1 MSPSV
6 RTEDGSSRRV
16 PDCTLPHTTF
26 PANNPLRVRILRNA
40 TFMSVKTDRRTQS
53 RKRPLSLVYVELP
66 PSNGGMLRDLNE
78 QGFAL
83 RAMMPLHLSEKLPFS
98 ISLDNGVRIDGE
110 AIVVRLEDKGHVVAL
125 EFAGLAAHSR
135 DQIRR
140 WLEKFEEPLSREA
153 WAPKPPA
160 VRASTMEELR
170 HEARKVVAEPPAQH
184 AEPPEPEPEPPAPV
198 PQLKQLPEQE
208 PPPLPSVPQAA
219 PPVVPPPQE
228 IPLAPPP
235 PPPVAVPTEVAPVP
249 PQAQLEFPSQ
259 LVTQPQERALDAPA
273 EQPFESAELPLPKF
287 LRQPEHAPPP
297 PAAQLPPLLK
307 LSSVRPTPPPEPRK
321 EPVLPVANPSVAEA
335 PPAPNPVPLSEILI
349 QPPSVIAAPPSLP
362 TSARAPVPSRLVPP
376 PLEPLSTWESETDA
390 ASPGR
395 TQNFTLGRAI
405 GIMVFLTLLVG
416 SVVYHREVGHAFIW
430 LGQQIAG
437 DEPQETSQVTKPPA
451 SAIVSTPVTSTA
463 PANSPSLPQQEA
475 AAERKTAA
483 TPPAPENPVVPQAD
497 ANRTPE
503 AAPADSSSGT
513 GTGQDEYQRAMQILK
528 TPGRKAELP
537 EAVRLLW
544 IAVKKNNVRAEI
556 TLAELYHQGRGV
568 AKSCDQTKIL
578 LSAAARK
585 GSPDAR
591 RRLQEFQRQGCRK

>member
-1 MSPSV
+1 
-6 RTEDGSSRRV
+6 
-16 PDCTLPHTTF
+16 
-26 PANNPLRVRILRNA
+26 
-40 TFMSVKTDRRTQS
+40 MSVKTDRRTQS

-83 RAMMPLHLSEKLPFS
+83 RAMMALHLSEKLPFS

-110 AIVVRLEDKGHVVAL
+110 AIVVRLEDNGHVAAL

-184 AEPPEPEPEPPAPV
+184 AEPVVAPPEPEPEPPAPM
-198 PQLKQLPEQE
+198 PQLKQLPEHE
-208 PPPLPSVPQAA
+208 PPSSLPPAPQAA
-219 PPVVPPPQE
+219 PPVVPPSQE
-228 IPLAPPP
+228 IALVPPP
-235 PPPVAVPTEVAPVP
+235 PPPVTAPTEVAPVL
-249 PQAQLEFPSQ
+249 PQEQLEFPSQ
-259 LVTQPQERALDAPA
+259 LVTEPPAPTLDAPV

-297 PAAQLPPLLK
+297 PPAAQLPPLLK
-307 LSSVRPTPPPEPRK
+307 LSSVRPGPPPEPPK
-321 EPVLPVANPSVAEA
+321 EPVFPVPNSRVAEA

-349 QPPSVIAAPPSLP
+349 QPPSVIAAPPSPPAL
-362 TSARAPVPSRLVPP
+362 APAHVPSRVVPP
-376 PLEPLSTWESETDA
+376 PLEPLSAWESETDA
-390 ASPGR
+390 ASPGW
-395 TQNFTLGRAI
+395 TESFTLGRAI
-405 GIMVFLTLLVG
+405 GIMVFLALLVG
-416 SVVYHREVGHAFIW
+416 SVVYHREVGHALIW

-437 DEPQETSQVTKPPA
+437 EEPQEASQITQPFASPVVATPA
-451 SAIVSTPVTSTA
+451 A
-463 PANSPSLPQQEA
+463 PANSPNPTNPPEKA
-475 AAERKTAA
+475 ATAAEDKSAA
-483 TPPAPENPVVPQAD
+483 TPPAPENPVVPQTD

-503 AAPADSSSGT
+503 AAPADSTS

-528 TPGRKAELP
+528 TPSRKAELP

-544 IAVKKNNVRAEI
+544 IAVKKNNVGAEI

-568 AKSCDQTKIL
+568 AKSCEQTKIL

-591 RRLQEFQRQGCRK
+591 RRLQEFQREGCHN